1 MGIEVAQA
9 YQNRKYQTTDKLT
22 QKVLFEIQNRR
33 QKLENQVKY
42 EEATKKLKCLPR
54 KK

>member
-22 QKVLFEIQNRR
+22 QKVISKFKIDDKN
-33 QKLENQVKY
+33 
-42 EEATKKLKCLPR
+42 LKI
-54 KK
+54 K